1 MKNSFKILMTGLMIL
16 AFGISITAQNLSP
29 EKAAAS
35 ALIKLFDFSKARNYD
50 KAAGLIAYTGND
62 KARYMVSKFSAA
74 NKEELDQVR
83 RVCKKISA
91 LLEISQKYEMGA
103 FVLSEEGGKQIYTSD
118 VIFISGE
125 QKLHTTFKM
134 IKIGFD
140 FCLMDM
146 N

>member
-1 MKNSFKILMTGLMIL
+1 MKNSFKILMTGLTVL

-35 ALIKLFDFSKARNYD
+35 ALIKLFDFSKAKSYD
-50 KAAGLIAYTGND
+50 KAAKLIAYDGEE
-62 KARYMVSKFSAA
+62 KSRYMVSTFNAA
-74 NKEELDQVR
+74 DKDELNQVK
-83 RVCKKISA
+83 RVSKKISA
-91 LLEISQKYEMGA
+91 LLEISQKYEMDP
-103 FVLSEEGGKQIYTSD
+103 FILSEEGGKQIYSSD

-134 IKIGFD
+134 IKIGSD